1 MSVQALLTEYGDKYL
16 QALLTTWRLT
26 AVSFAA
32 AFLIGIVITV
42 LRVCPI
48 RPLRLFGDF
57 YVQIFRNIPGAA
69 LLILLVYA
77 LPYLQIIFPYDVCVL
92 IATVLIPSA
101 FCSEHLMSGMNTIS
115 PGQIEA
121 ARALG
126 LTFFQMIRRI
136 VIPQALRSTVLP
148 MTNLLVATMLTT
160 SLASQVPMRPHDL
173 TGIVSYINTRD
184 AGGVTAFA
192 ISAVLY
198 CGTALVIGRIG
209 SLIDRKVRILR

>member
-1 MSVQALLTEYGDKYL
+1 MSISNLLLQYGDRYV
-16 QALLTTWRLT
+16 QALLTTWKLT
-26 AVSFAA
+26 AFSFAA
-32 AFLIGIVITV
+32 AFVLGVFITV

-48 RPLRLFGDF
+48 RPLRSAGEF

-77 LPYLQIIFPYDVCVL
+77 LPYLKILFSYGACVL
-92 IATVLIPSA
+92 IATSLIPSA
-101 FCSEHLMSGMNTIS
+101 FCSEHLMSGMNTIA

-160 SLASQVPMRPHDL
+160 SLASQVPPAAHGADRPGLLYQHPRRGRRGSL
-173 TGIVSYINTRD
+173 CHLRRALLRD
-184 AGGVTAFA
+184 GASDRAGGQP
-192 ISAVLY
+192 
-198 CGTALVIGRIG
+198 
-209 SLIDRKVRILR
+209 D